1 MVTETHKRLM
11 PNKEVATK
19 KQRGKQASVKD
30 TVVKAEK
37 NTVAKDQKNAN
48 KPTYS
53 RKDILKLSDAEIP
66 PVIDRFRGTY
76 SFLSNFSAYKVFYM
90 GDTYYSAEAAYQG
103 AKAATDLQRMK
114 MVRVKRPD
122 FARRIGRNM
131 KPIRADWENVK
142 LRVMYD
148 IVKAKFLQ
156 NEKLQ
161 AKLLATRDRMLIEG
175 NDWGDIF
182 WGMVD
187 GEGENNLG
195 KILMRVRE
203 EIKTDLKGKFEQE
216 N

>member
-1 MVTETHKRLM
+1 
-11 PNKEVATK
+11 
-19 KQRGKQASVKD
+19 
-30 TVVKAEK
+30 
-37 NTVAKDQKNAN
+37 
-48 KPTYS
+48 
-53 RKDILKLSDAEIP
+53 
-66 PVIDRFRGTY
+66 
-76 SFLSNFSAYKVFYM
+76 
-90 GDTYYSAEAAYQG
+90 
-103 AKAATDLQRMK
+103 
-114 MVRVKRPD
+114 
-122 FARRIGRNM
+122 M

-175 NDWGDIF
+175 NDWGDTF

>member
-1 MVTETHKRLM
+1 MMTETHKRQM
-11 PNKEVATK
+11 PNKEVETK
-19 KQRGKQASVKD
+19 KQRGKQTSAKD
-30 TVVKAEK
+30 TVAKAEK
-37 NTVAKDQKNAN
+37 NAS

-53 RKDILKLSDAEIP
+53 RKDILKLRDDEIP

-76 SFLSNFSAYKVFYM
+76 SFLSNFSTYKVFYM

-175 NDWGDIF
+175 NDWGDTF

-203 EIKTDLKGKFEQE
+203 EIKTDLKAKIEQE

>member
-1 MVTETHKRLM
+1 MAIKKTDDK
-11 PNKEVATK
+11 KKATK
-19 KQRGKQASVKD
+19 
-30 TVVKAEK
+30 T
-37 NTVAKDQKNAN
+37 
-48 KPTYS
+48 TYS
-53 RKDILKLSDAEIP
+53 RRDILKLSDAEIP

-76 SFLSNFSAYKVFYM
+76 SFLSNFSTYKVFYM

-175 NDWGDIF
+175 NDWGDTF

>member
-1 MVTETHKRLM
+1 MTETHKRQM
-11 PNKEVATK
+11 QNKEVERK
-19 KQRGKQASVKD
+19 KQRGKQTSAKD
-30 TVVKAEK
+30 RVTKAEEK
-37 NTVAKDQKNAN
+37 TVAKGEKNAS

-53 RKDILKLSDAEIP
+53 RKDILKLRDDEIP

-76 SFLSNFSAYKVFYM
+76 SFLSNFSTYKVFYM

-131 KPIRADWENVK
+131 KPIRVDWENVK

-175 NDWGDIF
+175 NDWGDTF

-203 EIKTDLKGKFEQE
+203 EIKTDLKAKIEQE